1 MNTDRLGGWPI
12 PMMITCLVHSAITLL
27 PVHLGKKNEPLH
39 DAVVTLTLVALP
51 HVSPQPSFAQS
62 VFPPKKKPLPPA
74 AVQHSKA
81 DVHPP
86 QPVAHPRSKGEDREL
101 QQLAIAQDSPAISGG
116 GAMQAAGFFSDGAS
130 SGGMSGTASGPVML
144 SSELSVICPVTS
156 PPDYPHQS
164 RQLGED
170 GKLMLRLELDERGR
184 IGTVQVIKS
193 SGYRRLDEAAITVV
207 RTWHCNPPLRNGQPV
222 RAVALQSFSFVLQE

>member
-12 PMMITCLVHSAITLL
+12 PMMMTCLVHSAITLL

-81 DVHPP
+81 DVHP
-86 QPVAHPRSKGEDREL
+86 RSRDGDKQL
-101 QQLAIAQDSPAISGG
+101 QQLAIAQDSLAIPG
-116 GAMQAAGFFSDGAS
+116 GAMQAAGLSFDEAS
-130 SGGMSGTASGPVML
+130 PEGLSGTASGPVML
-144 SSELSVICPVTS
+144 PSELSVICPVTS

-193 SGYRRLDEAAITVV
+193 SGYRRLDEAAITAV